1 MDQDGGPQ
9 ESIAILCRD
18 GRRKSLSVAMEG
30 LIEQTVVGMV
40 VTRLVWAQISK
51 MCCCK
56 RQHGVDEIGVLLG
69 LLTDGQL
76 RVSQL

>member
-1 MDQDGGPQ
+1 
-9 ESIAILCRD
+9 
-18 GRRKSLSVAMEG
+18 MEG